1 MQKLKLARPK
11 GFYTTS
17 QGCNRKELFNLPQV
31 TNKYWTLWAVH
42 WPHPRLKEGYHPI
55 WEGNLQPLGPTF
67 QLGAKQQAKN
77 AQSWPQV
84 FPALTPSVKR
94 ALVANF
100 STVVLSFSFHHFML
114 DISFE
119 NRVIL
124 KVTFSSTLIFYLVD
138 LVTFSFV
145 MLSIKSQKDLTK

>member
-11 GFYTTS
+11 GFTLRVKAVIEKNSSIFPKLLINNELY
-17 QGCNRKELFNLPQV
+17 GCAL
-31 TNKYWTLWAVH
+31 A
-42 WPHPRLKEGYHPI
+42 PRLKKGYHPI
-55 WEGNLQPLGPTF
+55 WEGNLQTLGPTF

-84 FPALTPSVKR
+84 FSALTPSVKR
-94 ALVANF
+94 ALVVNF
-100 STVVLSFSFHHFML
+100 STLLLSFSFHHFML